1 LIGAEGGVSSVRI
14 PGELMQSTPA
24 GRTTYRVAVDV
35 SVGGTPMKIQRL
47 TGEAARRY
55 CM

>member
-1 LIGAEGGVSSVRI
+1 MRI
-14 PGELMQSTPA
+14 PGELVQSTPV
-24 GRTTYRVAVDV
+24 GRTTYRVAVNV

-47 TGEAARRY
+47 TWNTCTGEAARRY